1 MALLL
6 VLLVISP
13 YVFQNA
19 QSAQNCTACEYRK
32 CPPVIRPCPGS
43 GREAIDPCG
52 CCRHCPKQRGELC
65 GGPDWEYG
73 YCDNSYKCAASNG
86 TGLVDIPNIGVCK
99 ELPGYTTPSHYA
111 EDDDEICP
119 EQSGCYRVMGTCDC
133 VTKRTCLA
141 DFSMSRYDPL
151 YCEPQYDDPYADHLF
166 HFPCSRSGCDIVD
179 DQCICQHS
187 GCDRTF
193 EFKDG
198 RSCHKVLRARL
209 CANVTCPEE
218 EAVRCP
224 HDSMASVPHTPY
236 GQCCPTIPSQCT
248 CDLQQCNHK
257 CPRGRRKVMVWE
269 SDGVPGR
276 CCHRY
281 LCLL

>member
-151 YCEPQYDDPYADHLF
+151 YCEPQYDD
-166 HFPCSRSGCDIVD
+166 
-179 DQCICQHS
+179 
-187 GCDRTF
+187 
-193 EFKDG
+193 
-198 RSCHKVLRARL
+198 RARL